1 MLSDLVFFFL
11 YIFKVYIFCQNTA
24 QMKSAI
30 SDLILSEVDAGKRK
44 AFIIMRVSN
53 SFSSLTWMELK
64 L

>member
-1 MLSDLVFFFL
+1 
-11 YIFKVYIFCQNTA
+11 
-24 QMKSAI
+24 MKSAI